1 MHKQFIISDN
11 NIDIMKN
18 RQDLWDMF
26 HESKKLGGAHAN
38 FLHIMYHNSD
48 LKPN

>member
-1 MHKQFIISDN
+1 
-11 NIDIMKN
+11 MKN
-18 RQDLWDMF
+18 RKDLWDMF

-38 FLHIMYHNSD
+38 FLHIMYQD